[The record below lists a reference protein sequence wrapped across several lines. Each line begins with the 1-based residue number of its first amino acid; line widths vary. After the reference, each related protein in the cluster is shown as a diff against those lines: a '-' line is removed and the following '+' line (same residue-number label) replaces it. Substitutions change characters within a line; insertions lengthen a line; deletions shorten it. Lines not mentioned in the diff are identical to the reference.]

1 MPPLMRHLS
10 VLGAVSTAVVMMA
23 QDPTPPSA
31 LVSAR
36 LPGGGS
42 ALVRLQ
48 YRQGLSVEG
57 RDLPRGFLDKEVKPT
72 DWVDFNDLSP
82 DGKRWALIALF
93 PQDRWDRDRVTHL
106 VRYPALESVWLISAL
121 FTGHGQNY
129 DKVMIANPGLPE
141 KLAAGDAWVIPPDL
155 LVKELG
161 GRGSGQPDR
170 SQPEDQMD
178 DESRTNAYRAL
189 LSYDRDSGGPY
200 AAYHMRK
207 GEALYSSVVLRYTDR
222 IDPKDVNDLAKT
234 IAARSGISDIR
245 GIQPGQLV
253 KIPLDALADPFQPE
267 GTKALAEEQAVR
279 AEVRRT
285 ARVDAGPRL
294 KGVRIVLDAGHGGID
309 KGAMANGIWESDF
322 VYDITMRVYR
332 LLQEETDAAVSST
345 IRYPALGFDARDRI
359 HLPTPE
365 ADVLTS
371 PPFAIDGEGPH
382 ATSVHLRWVLANDL
396 FHTFEAKRGD
406 ARKTLFISFHA
417 DSLHPSARGTMVY
430 VPGAA
435 LVPSRFYL
443 PPSRTGGV
451 KEARTGS
458 VIHFSG
464 KEKLLSEARSRQF
477 AEALLRALTKEDVPI
492 HTDRAIRNVI
502 HRDGG
507 SWLPA
512 VIRYNE
518 ATTKVLIETANL
530 MNPGDAKNL
539 KDPEFRQRFAEG
551 VVKAIRVYFGK

>member
-1 MPPLMRHLS
+1 MGGLTRRAALLLVPALLF
-10 VLGAVSTAVVMMA
+10 A
-23 QDPTPPSA
+23 QDAAPAP
-31 LVSAR
+31 VSVPAPV
-36 LPGGGS
+36 PGGGS

-48 YRQGLSVEG
+48 YRQGISVEG
-57 RDLPRGFLDKEVKPT
+57 QDLPRGFLRKGADKT
-72 DWVDFNDLSP
+72 AWVDFNDLNP

-93 PQDRWDRDRVTHL
+93 PKDQWGRDRVVHT
-106 VRYPALESVWLISAL
+106 VQYPALESVWLISAL

-129 DKVMIANPGLPE
+129 DKVMAANPGLPE
-141 KLAAGDAWVIPPDL
+141 KLVAGDTWTIPPEL
-155 LVKELG
+155 LVKDLG

-170 SQPEDQMD
+170 SQPEDQLD
-178 DESRTNAYRAL
+178 DEARTNAYRAL
-189 LSYDRDSGGPY
+189 LTFERDAEGPY

-207 GEALYSSVVLRYTDR
+207 AEALYSSVVLRYTDR
-222 IDPKDVNDLAKT
+222 IDPKDVNELALT
-234 IAARSGISDIR
+234 IAKRSGITDIR

-267 GTKALAEEQAVR
+267 GTKALAEEQEVR

-294 KGVRIVLDAGHGGID
+294 KGVRIVLDAGHGGVD
-309 KGAMANGIWESDF
+309 KGAMANGLWESDF

-332 LLQEETDAAVSST
+332 LLQEETDATVSST
-345 IRYPALGFDARDRI
+345 IRYPDIGFDARDRI
-359 HLPTPE
+359 RRPTGD
-365 ADVLTS
+365 ADVLTT

-382 ATSVHLRWVLANDL
+382 ATSVHLRWVLAND
-396 FHTFEAKRGD
+396 FFQKFQDKRGD
-406 ARKTLFISFHA
+406 PRKTLFISFHA

-435 LVPSRFYL
+435 MVPSRFYL
-443 PPSRTGGV
+443 SPARTGGV
-451 KEARTGS
+451 KEARTAS
-458 VIHFSG
+458 MVHFSG
-464 KEKLLSEARSRQF
+464 KEKLMGEARSRQF
-477 AEALLRALTKEDVPI
+477 AEALLRALTDEDVPI

-518 ATTKVLIETANL
+518 AATKVLVETANL
-530 MNPGDAKNL
+530 TNPGDAKNL
-539 KDPEFRQRFAEG
+539 RDPEFRQRFAEG
-551 VVKAIRVYFGK
+551 VVRAIRAYFGK